1 MKKRTS
7 FYHLTQFLILIIL
20 LYPSNSFSREILGTG
35 TSALIGGDLTDPEN
49 NGVDGSNTNWNWTS
63 IQASVENYWSS
74 EGAYNVFDNKVGSN
88 DAKWCCAG
96 APEWIYVQFSQAYVL
111 THFTITSGN
120 DVWGRDPDIWRIQGS
135 NNGTEWTDIF
145 VYNNDG
151 VSPFGFTRHQV
162 IRYNGNGDDFA
173 TPAAYSY
180 FRYYVNSTIVDGA
193 HQINELEFF
202 GDADSTAPTLS
213 SSSPS
218 DNATGIAKDSNIV
231 LNFSENVDVESGNIT
246 IKKTSDD
253 STVETIDVTG
263 AQVTGTGTSQITIN
277 PTSDLD
283 ELVEYYVLIDATAFD
298 DSSSNSYAGISSTTA
313 LSFTT
318 SDTAN
323 PTLSS
328 SSPSDNATGIAKDSN
343 IVLNFSEN
351 VDVESGNITIKKTS
365 DDSTVETIDVTG
377 AQVTGTG
384 TSQITINPSSDF
396 DYGIEYY
403 VLIDA
408 TAFDDSSSNSYAG
421 ISSTTALSFTV
432 SSLTDPT
439 TLSNV
444 TGSIDAMGNL
454 SNVLIKQSIRNISN
468 RLTYVRQ
475 NRSNDN
481 LSNLNAKLDFMN
493 NTTLSSLISH
503 YGQAIPISNNFTEKI
518 IPKNWHPWSEGVISV
533 TKIGDD
539 NNNPSREIDT
549 QSLAFGFDNKVSA
562 NKIYGFAFQYAKSD
576 SEVGSNG
583 TTADS
588 ENYNFAWYGTKPFK
602 DKKFVEGSLG
612 FGFIDTDLVRKNGAN
627 TLTGSRSGNQVFGSI
642 NLVTPIFDRFKRD
655 YYKISS
661 LKKPILDENIKS
673 SYQSRGL
680 KNFNLSSSV
689 KIDLGYTELNAYSET
704 GTDALSY
711 SRQYI
716 KSGVAWLG
724 LNFSNVSEFDDKTFK
739 PFGAIEYGLDFSD
752 SSESKLNYVSDT
764 STIYT
769 YKGANNSSH
778 YLTGEIGF
786 DFEVKNNLTINTSY
800 KRIQGNDDEKT
811 DMLKIGFKTI
821 GNRQTDYT
829 FDLNGNDELIAN
841 LGIGKKIKGF
851 EFDLTADQSLNTNK
865 QNLNLLLSKKF

>member
-1 MKKRTS
+1 M
-7 FYHLTQFLILIIL
+7 
-20 LYPSNSFSREILGTG
+20 
-35 TSALIGGDLTDPEN
+35 
-49 NGVDGSNTNWNWTS
+49 
-63 IQASVENYWSS
+63 
-74 EGAYNVFDNKVGSN
+74 
-88 DAKWCCAG
+88 
-96 APEWIYVQFSQAYVL
+96 
-111 THFTITSGN
+111 
-120 DVWGRDPDIWRIQGS
+120 
-135 NNGTEWTDIF
+135 
-145 VYNNDG
+145 
-151 VSPFGFTRHQV
+151 
-162 IRYNGNGDDFA
+162 
-173 TPAAYSY
+173 
-180 FRYYVNSTIVDGA
+180 
-193 HQINELEFF
+193 
-202 GDADSTAPTLS
+202 
-213 SSSPS
+213 
-218 DNATGIAKDSNIV
+218 
-231 LNFSENVDVESGNIT
+231 
-246 IKKTSDD
+246 
-253 STVETIDVTG
+253 
-263 AQVTGTGTSQITIN
+263 
-277 PTSDLD
+277 
-283 ELVEYYVLIDATAFD
+283 
-298 DSSSNSYAGISSTTA
+298 
-313 LSFTT
+313 
-318 SDTAN
+318 
-323 PTLSS
+323 
-328 SSPSDNATGIAKDSN
+328 
-343 IVLNFSEN
+343 
-351 VDVESGNITIKKTS
+351 
-365 DDSTVETIDVTG
+365 
-377 AQVTGTG
+377 
-384 TSQITINPSSDF
+384 
-396 DYGIEYY
+396 
-403 VLIDA
+403 LIDA

-481 LSNLNAKLDFMN
+481 LSNLNAKLDFMKN
-493 NTTLSSLISH
+493 ATLSSLISH

-539 NNNPSREIDT
+539 NSNPSREIDT
-549 QSLAFGFDNKVSA
+549 QSLAFGFDNKLSA

-602 DKKFVEGSLG
+602 DKKFIEGSLG
-612 FGFIDTDLVRKNGAN
+612 FGFIDIDLVRKNGGN

-661 LKKPILDENIKS
+661 LKKPILDENIKN

-716 KSGVAWLG
+716 KSGVASLG
-724 LNFSNVSEFDDKTFK
+724 LNFSNLSEFDDKTFK

-778 YLTGEIGF
+778 YFTGEIGF

-800 KRIQGNDDEKT
+800 TRIQGNDDEKT
-811 DMLKIGFKTI
+811 DMLKLGFKTI
-821 GNRQTDYT
+821 GNKETDYT
-829 FDLNGNDELIAN
+829 FNLNGNDELIAN

>member
-7 FYHLTQFLILIIL
+7 FFYLIQFLILIIL
-20 LYPSNSFSREILGTG
+20 LYPSNSYSRQILGTG

-49 NGVDGSNTNWNWTS
+49 NGTDGSNTNWNWTS
-63 IQASVENYWSS
+63 IVASQENYWHS
-74 EGAYNVFDNKVGSN
+74 EGAYNVFDNKVGGSS
-88 DAKWCCAG
+88 DKWCCG
-96 APEWIYVQFSQAYVL
+96 GSPQWIYVKFSQAYVL
-111 THFTITSGN
+111 SHFTITSGN
-120 DVWGRDPDIWRIQGS
+120 DATERDPDIWSIQGS

-145 VYNNDG
+145 VYNNNG
-151 VSPFGFTRHQV
+151 VSPFGSTRHQV
-162 IRYNGNGDDFA
+162 VRYNGNGDDFA

-180 FRYYVNSTIVDGA
+180 FRYYVSSQISGGM

-202 GDADSTAPTLS
+202 GDADSTA
-213 SSSPS
+213 
-218 DNATGIAKDSNIV
+218 
-231 LNFSENVDVESGNIT
+231 
-246 IKKTSDD
+246 
-253 STVETIDVTG
+253 
-263 AQVTGTGTSQITIN
+263 
-277 PTSDLD
+277 
-283 ELVEYYVLIDATAFD
+283 
-298 DSSSNSYAGISSTTA
+298 
-313 LSFTT
+313 
-318 SDTAN
+318 

>member
-7 FYHLTQFLILIIL
+7 FFYFIQFLILIIL
-20 LYPSNSFSREILGTG
+20 FYPSNSFSREILGTG
-35 TSALIGGDLTDPEN
+35 TGALIGGDLTDPEN

-63 IQASVENYWSS
+63 ILASVENYWSS
-74 EGAYNVFDNKVGSN
+74 EGAYNVFDNNVGAGN
-88 DAKWCCAG
+88 AKWCCDG

-120 DVWGRDPDIWRIQGS
+120 DVPSRDPDIWSIQGS
-135 NNGTEWTDIF
+135 NDGTEWTDIF

-151 VSPFGFTRHQV
+151 VSPFSNRYQV

-180 FRYYVNSTIVDGA
+180 FRYYVTSTITNGA

-213 SSSPS
+213 SSSP
-218 DNATGIAKDSNIV
+218 A
-231 LNFSENVDVESGNIT
+231 
-246 IKKTSDD
+246 
-253 STVETIDVTG
+253 
-263 AQVTGTGTSQITIN
+263 
-277 PTSDLD
+277 
-283 ELVEYYVLIDATAFD
+283 
-298 DSSSNSYAGISSTTA
+298 
-313 LSFTT
+313 
-318 SDTAN
+318 
-323 PTLSS
+323 
-328 SSPSDNATGIAKDSN
+328 DNATGIAKDSN

-454 SNVLIKQSIRNISN
+454 SNVLVKQSIRNISN

-503 YGQAIPISNNFTEKI
+503 YGQAIPISNNFTQKI
-518 IPKNWHPWSEGVISV
+518 MPKNWHPWSEGVISV

-602 DKKFVEGSLG
+602 DKKFIEGSLG

-627 TLTGSRSGNQVFGSI
+627 TLTGSRSGNQVFASI

-711 SRQYI
+711 SRQHI

-724 LNFSNVSEFDDKTFK
+724 LNFSNLSEFDDKTFK

-786 DFEVKNNLTINTSY
+786 DFEAKNNLTINTSY

-821 GNRQTDYT
+821 GNRETDYT